1 MGKRERKLNGLVGK
15 TFRQASLKREL
26 VKALP
31 DTLWDWYPCE
41 GGLVLGTTFGS
52 RSWNVT
58 LRKSDTDRKSYTV
71 SGVSFADNGK
81 EASL

>member
-1 MGKRERKLNGLVGK
+1 MGKREKKINGLVGK

-26 VKALP
+26 EKALP

-52 RSWNVT
+52 RDWHIT
-58 LRKSDTDRKSYTV
+58 LKKSDTDRKSYTV
-71 SGVSFADNGK
+71 SAVSFSDSR
-81 EASL
+81 EEVTL